1 MKTILL
7 PTDFSDNSL
16 NAIDYALHMFKNQT
30 CNFFILNVQRIGSY
44 ITDDLMMANPTGVVY
59 DTVVE
64 AAKVTT
70 NKLVAKLVKEYQN
83 DKHEFFPLV
92 DYDNFTD
99 AINQAISANQVDLI
113 VMGTRGA
120 SGLSKKIFGSNTV
133 NVLKHS
139 NVPVLVIPND
149 CKYNGLKDVAFTTS
163 FQSLYNMDE
172 LGLLDDI
179 IVKHNSKLS
188 VLHVVLENEDPKEL
202 FQDIDF
208 FNENFEDVSYKM
220 IETNIQD
227 IFNSIQGYI
236 TNNDVKLIA
245 MINKKHSFFESLF
258 GHHQAET
265 FAYNVN
271 IPLLV
276 LPKRE

>member
-16 NAIDYALHMFKNQT
+16 NAIHYAMKMFKNQT
-30 CNFFILNVQRIGSY
+30 CKFYVINIQRVGSY
-44 ITDDLMMANPTGVVY
+44 ITDDLMMSNPTGVLY

-64 AAKVTT
+64 AAKVSID
-70 NKLVAKLVKEYQN
+70 KLIARLVKDYPNE
-83 DKHEFFPLV
+83 KHEFISLV

-99 AINQAISANQVDLI
+99 AINQAVLKHHVDLI
-113 VMGTRGA
+113 IMGTKGA

-133 NVLKHS
+133 KVLQHS
-139 NVPVLVIPND
+139 DVPVLVIPD
-149 CKYNGLKDVAFTTS
+149 ECEFSGLQDVAFTTS
-163 FQSLYNMDE
+163 FQSLYNMTE
-172 LGLLDDI
+172 LRLLDEI
-179 IVKHNSKLS
+179 IVKNKSKLS

-208 FNENFEDVSYKM
+208 FNEHFEEVSYKM
-220 IETNIQD
+220 IETNVQD

-258 GHHQAET
+258 VHHQAET

-276 LPKRE
+276 LPKEK